1 MTLWSICSSDCLC
14 IARIILPSPW
24 SSTISKRNKRVRL
37 LVYGPGPLAQ
47 ADGGHVKEMVNYIYV
62 YTIIFR
68 SHLGYCKPAAA
79 LRRPLRRPYCG
90 PTTAVQPG
98 AGPGPGFGVVA

>member
-1 MTLWSICSSDCLC
+1 M
-14 IARIILPSPW
+14 
-24 SSTISKRNKRVRL
+24 
-37 LVYGPGPLAQ
+37 YGPGPLAQ
-47 ADGGHVKEMVNYIYV
+47 VDGGHVKEMVNYIYV

-98 AGPGPGFGVVA
+98 AGPGPGPGPGTRDPVARALGPGSAWAYYGPTEIQV